1 MKSRISLPPE
11 LCARPFSIA
20 EADRLGVPR
29 TRLRRRDLKTPVR
42 GVRVASATPPAP
54 VEGSAPWITRVAQV
68 WTAARIE
75 HPRMAEGAA
84 FSHFTAAV
92 IHGFPL
98 RTARIPAD
106 RPLDVTTYADSA
118 RRRRAGVTVHPLPR
132 DERRVIVDG
141 LQVTHPVD
149 TWCALS
155 AVLTVDELIEIG
167 DHLVRRQAPDAT
179 LEQLHAAVRRY
190 AGRHGAKRL
199 RQAVELVR
207 TRTDSP
213 RETWLRLV
221 LRRAG
226 LPEPEINV
234 SVRDG
239 EGRHIKLGDLVY
251 ERERVLV
258 EYDGEQHRTDP
269 AQYHKDTRDLERAV
283 AAGWAVIQVDRLD
296 RDEQAI
302 VRRVRAALAHPTPF
316 TDGTRRLGELG
327 HGVSRP

>member
-155 AVLTVDELIEIG
+155 AVLTVDELVEIG
-167 DHLVRRQAPDAT
+167 DHLMRRQSPDAT
-179 LEQLHAAVRRY
+179 LDQLHEAVRRY

-199 RQAVELVR
+199 RQAAELVR
-207 TRTDSP
+207 ARTDSR

-221 LRRAG
+221 LHRAG

-234 SVRDG
+234 SVRDA

-258 EYDGEQHRTDP
+258 EYDGEQHRTDSM
-269 AQYHKDTRDLERAV
+269 QYHKDTRDLERAV
-283 AAGWAVIQVDRLD
+283 AAGWAVIRVGRLD
-296 RDEQAI
+296 RDERAI
-302 VRRVRAALAHPTPF
+302 VRRVRSALH
-316 TDGTRRLGELG
+316 RRA
-327 HGVSRP
+327 